1 MSAEQ
6 RNLFQEK
13 LKFLR
18 HLFAGQDCELT
29 KVDLTVRQS
38 TEQLH
43 ESGKQFFVFILAFLM
58 HTFAMLIETYRAGYL
73 QSFRG

>member
-1 MSAEQ
+1 MSPEQ

-43 ESGKQFFVFILAFLM
+43 ESGK
-58 HTFAMLIETYRAGYL
+58 
-73 QSFRG
+73 